1 MKKFMICGALL
12 ISSLIFAQKTN
23 PQHAIVGD
31 LVKSTYFFDNG
42 KISQE
47 GFYKNGKVHGQ
58 WILYDENGS
67 KKSIG
72 LYDNGK
78 KIGKWFFWNDKNLN
92 EVDYSNSRIASVKNW
107 KQDAIVN
114 RN

>member
-1 MKKFMICGALL
+1 MKKFIIVGALIL
-12 ISSLIFAQKTN
+12 SSFIFAQKIK
-23 PQHAIVGD
+23 PQHEIVAD
-31 LVKSTYFFDNG
+31 LIKSAYFFDNG

-58 WILYDENGS
+58 WIAYDENGV

-72 LYDNGK
+72 FYDNGK
-78 KIGKWFFWNDKNLN
+78 KTGKWFFWNNNNLN
-92 EVDYSNSRIASVKNW
+92 EVDYSDSRITSVKNW